1 VKDNFNREEAR
12 FWKEIKVPGTLREF
26 LQVLTKDDL
35 TDIYRSLDLRGLSA
49 LNKQKLLEKF
59 EVLIPEKI
67 EVAFRLLDKER
78 FGLIER
84 IVKNNGFILE
94 KDMPLNRIRHLRE
107 QALIFPCLREG
118 KKGLAVA
125 QEVMDLFRNL
135 NEFYYKSIIKR
146 NTEWI
151 KLTQGLLYFYGVLDL
166 NEIRKRLAELTE
178 NPVDFLEY
186 MEVIF
191 KARSYY
197 GEIQIIDSGYTH
209 KLVIDGE
216 DLIDEQEARSEIPYY
231 HFTKAQLLQ
240 AGEPDFIE
248 RTRELNSVI
257 EFLSGYYDLS
267 EEEKDEIAIQCV
279 YIIKLD
285 GSLPELL
292 EYLQSILEFPSQEML
307 QQLAAKLV
315 ALCNNTRLWVLKGHT
330 PEEISQQKRKH
341 LQNMSPLSTAKK
353 KIGRNELCP
362 CGSGKKYKRCCG
374 K

>member
-1 VKDNFNREEAR
+1 MQEEAR
-12 FWKEIKVPGTLREF
+12 LWQEMKVPGTLKEF
-26 LQVLTKDDL
+26 LQALTKDEL
-35 TDIYRSLDLRGLSA
+35 TNIYRNLDLRGLSA
-49 LNKQKLLEKF
+49 LNKQNLIERF
-59 EVLIPEKI
+59 QVLIPEKI
-67 EVAFRLLDKER
+67 EVFFKFLDQER

-84 IVKNNGFILE
+84 IVKNNGFILA
-94 KDMPLNRIRHLRE
+94 KDMPLNKIRHLRK

-118 KKGLAVA
+118 KRGLAVA
-125 QEVMDLFRNL
+125 QEVMDVFRNL
-135 NEFYYKSIIKR
+135 NKFYYKSIVKR

-166 NEIRKRLAELTE
+166 NEIQNRLEELTG
-178 NPVDFLEY
+178 NPIDILEY
-186 MEVIF
+186 MDVVF

-197 GEIQIIDSGYTH
+197 DEIQIIDSGYAH
-209 KLVIDGE
+209 KLVFDGE
-216 DLIDEQEARSEIPYY
+216 ELIEEQKARSEIPYY
-231 HFTKAQLLQ
+231 PFTKAQLLQ

-257 EFLSGYYDLS
+257 EFLSDYYDLS
-267 EEEKDEIAIQCV
+267 QEEKDEIAIQCV

-292 EYLQSILEFPSQEML
+292 EYLQSILEFPAQEMV
-307 QQLAAKLV
+307 QQLAARLV

-330 PEEISQQKRKH
+330 PEEISRQRRENLRH
-341 LQNMSPLSTAKK
+341 PSPMSTAKK